1 MYKEN
6 MKINYC
12 KIVQNEFVSSFIW
25 DWKLDLVLYVWKESV
40 NCSLQDD
47 NTISVF
53 PFLNIFR

>member
-25 DWKLDLVLYVWKESV
+25 DWKLDLVLDLRVYE
-40 NCSLQDD
+40 LQPELK
-47 NTISVF
+47 F
-53 PFLNIFR
+53 